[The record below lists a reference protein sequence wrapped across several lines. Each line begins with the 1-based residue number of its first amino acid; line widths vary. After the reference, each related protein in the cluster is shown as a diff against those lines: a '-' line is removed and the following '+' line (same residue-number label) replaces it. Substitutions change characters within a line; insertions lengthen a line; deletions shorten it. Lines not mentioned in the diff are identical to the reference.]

1 MKNSRKTAVLL
12 AALLSVSLC
21 ACGPVEEAADS
32 VSETKDTTT
41 TETVSDTPDSVDDSS
56 QVEIIRDP
64 ELVCDLSEIPY
75 TAKCTIEGNF
85 GAEAMLSDYY
95 GINAMINSDEP
106 LLSIPVKYTDADFG
120 GGVIRFE
127 FSDKISDEQKAS
139 AVIMQFDED
148 STFTKLE
155 SFVDEN
161 GISANITTGGVYM
174 VIDSYVYDMFNGG
187 SVDTDR
193 YDVENGLTIELSDFL
208 PL

>member
-41 TETVSDTPDSVDDSS
+41 AEAVSDTPDSVEESSQTDDSS

-75 TAKCTIEGNF
+75 TAKCTVEGNF
-85 GAEAMLSDYY
+85 GAGAKLSDYY

-174 VIDSYVYDMFNGG
+174 VIDS
-187 SVDTDR
+187 
-193 YDVENGLTIELSDFL
+193 
-208 PL
+208 